1 MRDSADRP
9 EPPTPRRATGGRAAR
24 PRFALPVDHHDERT
38 SERIEAFLEG
48 PVPARR
54 SRPRQPRPEAV
65 RRPRRLVPLDT
76 RTDWEAALLH
86 EDARLSRYGR
96 AASVLV
102 VDIRLARPG
111 AEDRLATEVGSVI
124 RRLARET
131 DRVARVSQT
140 RFHVLLPETMEPE
153 AIALAQR
160 VQQACAASAAVGLD
174 GPLTIA
180 TAVASPPRGATLVEA
195 LRQAQD
201 SLAD

>member
-1 MRDSADRP
+1 
-9 EPPTPRRATGGRAAR
+9 
-24 PRFALPVDHHDERT
+24 
-38 SERIEAFLEG
+38 
-48 PVPARR
+48 
-54 SRPRQPRPEAV
+54 V
-65 RRPRRLVPLDT
+65 RRQRRLVPLDT

-111 AEDRLATEVGSVI
+111 AEDRLATEVGAVI
-124 RRLARET
+124 RQLARET

-140 RFHVLLPETMEPE
+140 RFHVLLPETLEPE
-153 AIALAQR
+153 AAALAQR
-160 VQQACAASAAVGLD
+160 VQRACAASVATSLD
-174 GPLTIA
+174 GGVTIA
-180 TAVASPPRGATLVEA
+180 TAVASPPRGATLVDA